1 MDGYLVLLKSGDN
14 NAVCLTSPAFFC
26 TFVETYRFMSTLELK
41 TILIQRIAEID
52 DKPFLEAIKI
62 LLDTKV
68 ESATMQ
74 LSDKMVQQIL
84 ASKKEAEEGLVVENA
99 LLEEE
104 IEKWLKE
111 K

>member
-1 MDGYLVLLKSGDN
+1 
-14 NAVCLTSPAFFC
+14 
-26 TFVETYRFMSTLELK
+26 MSIIELK

-74 LSDKMVQQIL
+74 LSDKVAQQIL
-84 ASKKEAEEGLVVENA
+84 ASKKEAEDGLIIENT

>member
-1 MDGYLVLLKSGDN
+1 
-14 NAVCLTSPAFFC
+14 
-26 TFVETYRFMSTLELK
+26 MSTLELK

-62 LLDTKV
+62 LLDKKV

-84 ASKKEAEEGLVVENA
+84 ASKKEGEEGLVVENA

>member
-1 MDGYLVLLKSGDN
+1 
-14 NAVCLTSPAFFC
+14 
-26 TFVETYRFMSTLELK
+26 MSIIELK

-74 LSDKMVQQIL
+74 LSDKVVQQIL
-84 ASKKEAEEGLVVENA
+84 ASKKEVEDGLIIENT